1 MAKQKK
7 ETKLNPNWQQT
18 PEWVEQ
24 VKKVKSLQEKGYD
37 EKFIATV
44 TDYPAIEIKRIC
56 EDENIAK
63 ARAKENYVQKI
74 PIMKEIIG
82 MGLEGIREFL
92 KELIL
97 DSDKRRE
104 AIKTV
109 AQANTL
115 KSLITDL
122 EMLVRLEEGKTT
134 ANIAVAHGEANSYQ
148 KTREAIQEL
157 KKVDK
162 VFDYP
167 ELPEPVRK
175 TDEV

>member
-1 MAKQKK
+1 MQKK
-7 ETKLNPNWQQT
+7 KKERKLDSSWQQT
-18 PEWVEQ
+18 PEWIEQ
-24 VKKVKSLQEKGYD
+24 VRKVKDLQEQGYD
-37 EKFIATV
+37 EKFIAIA

-63 ARAKENYVQKI
+63 ARAQENYLQKI
-74 PIMKEIIG
+74 PMMKEIIG

-97 DSDKRRE
+97 DGDKRRE

-134 ANIAVAHGEANSYQ
+134 ANIAVAHGDINTYQ

-167 ELPEPVRK
+167 ELPETTRK
-175 TDEV
+175 PDEV